1 MKWRRKNVALINEE
15 QLREKAEKKQL
26 MRQPI
31 KQPVIKVQAKEDKK
45 GKLKKKEKGTK
56 KDKEEKKDVS
66 VKINYREVKK
76 TADFLPFSTL
86 EENQVISMRGV
97 IDKYMTM
104 IQIDTDDNFI
114 KNDTDLLH
122 YVLNQ
127 TLFYQNV
134 FESISI
140 FGLNYPTITRLQQDD
155 ILYKLETEEHPKKIQ
170 ALNNELGVL
179 RWIEETKTDK
189 EFFAMMFSDTKE
201 GLEKVRQ
208 NVERILGGLPG
219 YTRLDDEKI
228 IAVLNKMNNLEKK
241 ILL

>member
-1 MKWRRKNVALINEE
+1 MALINEE

-189 EFFAMMFSDTKE
+189 EFFTMMFSDTKE